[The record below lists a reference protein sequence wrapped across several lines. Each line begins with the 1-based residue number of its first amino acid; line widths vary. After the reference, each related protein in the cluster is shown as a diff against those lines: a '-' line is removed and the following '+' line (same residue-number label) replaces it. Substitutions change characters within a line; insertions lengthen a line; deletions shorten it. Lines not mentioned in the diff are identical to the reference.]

1 MLFYIMLAVHQGLKK
16 KEEKRGKLFSRKGG
30 LRMKKEEKRGVLFSA
45 FKPIRSIR
53 AEVKMR
59 CSRQLVDSV

>member
-1 MLFYIMLAVHQGLKK
+1 MKK
-16 KEEKRGKLFSRKGG
+16 K
-30 LRMKKEEKRGVLFSA
+30 EKRGVSFSA
-45 FKPIRSIR
+45 FNPIRNTR

>member
-1 MLFYIMLAVHQGLKK
+1 
-16 KEEKRGKLFSRKGG
+16 
-30 LRMKKEEKRGVLFSA
+30 MKKEGKRGVSFSA
-45 FKPIRSIR
+45 FNTIRNIR

>member
-1 MLFYIMLAVHQGLKK
+1 
-16 KEEKRGKLFSRKGG
+16 
-30 LRMKKEEKRGVLFSA
+30 MKKEEKRGVLFSA

-53 AEVKMR
+53 VEVKMR